1 MNIFINHLF
10 IKQYKNIFKFIDCD
24 LDIKKLYINK
34 DNFLRTQTAMEMLGQ
49 EIHNHINN
57 YELVNMI
64 FDKNII
70 KITDIK

>member
-1 MNIFINHLF
+1 
-10 IKQYKNIFKFIDCD
+10 
-24 LDIKKLYINK
+24 
-34 DNFLRTQTAMEMLGQ
+34 MLGL